1 MHGGDDGDDVAVTN
15 DRNRGRPF
23 RDGPAP
29 FRVRRDYFLTPV
41 IVTVAALL
49 GADVFPAASNAT
61 TEYVLGTPVGTAE
74 SVQLVAVVVAVTTA
88 FRSTRYP
95 VTPTLSVAGRHETA
109 TCLRLTAAANAVG
122 AAGGTVSPAAT
133 V

>member
-29 FRVRRDYFLTPV
+29 FRVRRDYFLPPV

-61 TEYVLGTPVGTAE
+61 TEYVLGTAE
-74 SVQLVAVVVAVTTA
+74 SVQLVAVVVAITTA
-88 FRSTRYP
+88 FQKHTVSSHAKIVGRRSP
-95 VTPTLSVAGRHETA
+95 
-109 TCLRLTAAANAVG
+109 RLAAARLL
-122 AAGGTVSPAAT
+122 
-133 V
+133 